1 MDSKKNVNDPKSF
14 LKKINKRASFT
25 IIIIALLII
34 SVIAAYKLLKEYVW
48 MDTVGFESVFTTI
61 LYSKISLGVVGFLLF
76 GILTFITL
84 YWIRR
89 SYISHFHKGQLP
101 TFITNGK
108 LMFGAMTLIGIIIG
122 ILGSVIVQGIGWEP
136 ALKFLNATSFDIAD
150 PHFGKDVSF
159 YIFILPFIQFVLFT
173 LLNLA
178 IFFLLIQAAAYSVFN
193 IYRMNRS
200 AQVHLGV
207 TIGSIGLLLAGIHF
221 FGRYDT
227 LLTDQVNMFQKSV
240 VHGLSYTDNF
250 VNIPKA
256 YVLAAVAIIAA
267 IWVFVSLMRGKI
279 EAIIKPVGLYIGVA
293 VLSLVASVLVQNFLV
308 SPNEFSREEPYLQ
321 HNLDFTR
328 AAYDLDSIEEKE
340 NPGNMELDEDML
352 ERNQLTLDN
361 VRLNDSRPLL
371 DIYNQLQTF
380 RTYYKFNNMDIDRY
394 DINGKYEQV
403 FIGARELSTDDLPDQ
418 AQTWVNKNLRYTH
431 GYGVAMS
438 HVNEITKQ
446 GQPEYILKNIPSEGE
461 IDVER
466 PQIYY
471 GEEPY
476 PNVITNTKVDEFDYP
491 TTDANE
497 TNRYEESDAGI
508 PLTGYKKWLY
518 AMSEKSIRML
528 VSDQLTDES
537 QLHDTRNIKERV
549 NRIAPFFDYDTD
561 PYIVVRD
568 DGTLV
573 WMIDAY
579 LKAERYPYSEAHQ
592 GNENYLRNS
601 VKVTVDA
608 YTGEVTFYVADEE
621 DPLLQTYQKMLP
633 ELFAS
638 EVPDDIRA
646 HFRYPEVMFKTQAKM
661 YRTYHMSNLE
671 VFYNREDFW
680 EIPTEKY
687 FNEDQEME
695 PYYVTMNIDEKKDEE
710 EFVLM
715 TPFTP
720 KKRQNMISW
729 MGVRNDGD
737 NYGEMFVYKYPKQ
750 KNIYGPQQ
758 IENRINQ
765 DSSISKELNLWAQ
778 GGSEVIRGNLLVI
791 PIEDT
796 VLYVEPIYI
805 ESSNESSLPEV
816 KQVVMAYGDHIVM
829 EENFDKAL
837 EQIMSQIEPGE
848 EPTADEDAPAEEP
861 GEEKEDEPQ
870 EETDEPSE
878 SESVEPII
886 ESEETL
892 EEISKLF
899 EEHRQA
905 TADGDYALAGEK
917 MEEIEEV
924 LQSLE

>member
-1 MDSKKNVNDPKSF
+1 MDKKKVINNQTELLKKFSKKVGFGTIFIMLLVISAIAGY
-14 LKKINKRASFT
+14 KI
-25 IIIIALLII
+25 
-34 SVIAAYKLLKEYVW
+34 LKEYVW
-48 MDTVGFESVFTTI
+48 MGSVGFDSVYTTI
-61 LYSKISLGVVGFLLF
+61 LYSKATLGIVGFLLF
-76 GILTFITL
+76 SILTFITL
-84 YWIRR
+84 FWIRR
-89 SYISHFHKGQLP
+89 SYISHFNKEQLP
-101 TFITNGK
+101 PFLINGK
-108 LMFGAMTLIGIIIG
+108 LIYSAMIFGGIVVGLIGS
-122 ILGSVIVQGIGWEP
+122 LIVQGVGWEP

-178 IFFLLIQAAAYSVFN
+178 IFFLLIQAAAYSVYNMF
-193 IYRMNRS
+193 RMNRS
-200 AQVHLGV
+200 AQIHLGV

-221 FGRYDT
+221 LGRYDT
-227 LLTDQVNMFQKSV
+227 LLTNQVNIFQKSV
-240 VHGLSYTDNF
+240 VHGLSYTDQLI
-250 VNIPKA
+250 NIPKA
-256 YVLAAVAIIAA
+256 YVLAVVAIIAS
-267 IWVFVSLMRGKI
+267 IWLFISLMNGKV
-279 EAIIKPVGLYIGVA
+279 EAVIKPIGLYIGVV

-308 SPNEFSREEPYLQ
+308 SPNEFSKEEPFLQ

-328 AAYDLDSIEEKE
+328 AAYDLDSIKEEE
-340 NPGNMELDEDML
+340 NPGNMSLDEAMV
-352 ERNQLTLDN
+352 ERNKLTLDN

-380 RTYYKFNNMDIDRY
+380 RTYYKFNDMDIDRY
-394 DINGKYEQV
+394 EIDGNYEQV

-431 GYGVAMS
+431 GYGIAMS
-438 HVNEITKQ
+438 HVNKVTKQ
-446 GQPEYILKNIPSEGE
+446 GQPEYLMKNVPAEGVL
-461 IDVER
+461 DVTR

-497 TNRYEESDAGI
+497 TNRYEAETGI
-508 PLTGYKKWLY
+508 PLTGYKKWLF
-518 AMSEKSIRML
+518 AMSEGSVRML
-528 VSDQLTDES
+528 VSDQLTKES
-537 QLHDTRNIKERV
+537 QLLDTRNIKDRV
-549 NRIAPFFDYDTD
+549 QRIAPFFDYDTD

-573 WMIDAY
+573 WIIDAY

-592 GNENYLRNS
+592 GTENYLRNS
-601 VKVTVDA
+601 VKATVDA
-608 YTGEVTFYVADEE
+608 YTGEVEFYVVDAE
-621 DPLLQTYQKMLP
+621 DPLLQTYQSMLP
-633 ELFAS
+633 DLLTT

-661 YRTYHMSNLE
+661 YGTYHMSNLE

-680 EIPTEKY
+680 QFPTEKY
-687 FNEDQEME
+687 FNKDVEMD
-695 PYYVTMNIDEKKDEE
+695 PYYVTMKMDDVDEE

-715 TPFTP
+715 MPFTP

-737 NYGEMFVYKYPKQ
+737 KYGEMFVYKYPKQ
-750 KNIYGPQQ
+750 KNVYGPQQ

-765 DSSISKELNLWAQ
+765 DSTISKELNLWSQ

-816 KQVVMAYGDHIVM
+816 KQVVMAYGEHIVM
-829 EENFDKAL
+829 EENFDKSLAK
-837 EQIMSQIEPGE
+837 IIELIDPENDAKDVKDKE
-848 EPTADEDAPAEEP
+848 EPEE
-861 GEEKEDEPQ
+861 EVK
-870 EETDEPSE
+870 EETKE
-878 SESVEPII
+878 SESLEPFI
-886 ESEETL
+886 ESEKTL
-892 EEISKLF
+892 NEISTLF
-899 EEHRQA
+899 EEYRQA
-905 TADGDYALAGEK
+905 TLDGDWVLAAEK
-917 MEEIEEV
+917 MEEIEKT
-924 LQSLE
+924 LKTLE

>member
-1 MDSKKNVNDPKSF
+1 MDSRKNVNDPKDF
-14 LKKINKRASFT
+14 LKKVNKRVSFSV
-25 IIIIALLII
+25 IIIALLII
-34 SVIAAYKLLKEYVW
+34 SAIVSYKILKEYVW
-48 MDTVGFESVFTTI
+48 MGSVGFESVYTTI
-61 LYSKISLGVVGFLLF
+61 LYSKATLGIVGFLLF

-84 YWIRR
+84 YWIRK
-89 SYISHFHKGQLP
+89 SYISHFNKDQLP
-101 TFITNGK
+101 RILTSGK
-108 LMFGAMTLIGIIIG
+108 LIYGVMILAGVIIG
-122 ILGSVIVQGIGWEP
+122 LLGSTIVQGIGWEP
-136 ALKFLNATSFDIAD
+136 ALKFLNSTSFGKAD

-159 YIFILPFIQFVLFT
+159 YIFILPFIQFVLYT

-178 IFFLLIQAAAYSVFN
+178 IFLLLIQAAAYSVFN
-193 IYRMNRS
+193 IYRMSRS
-200 AQVHLGV
+200 AQIHLGV
-207 TIGSIGLLLAGIHF
+207 TIGSIGLLLTGIHF

-240 VHGLSYTDNF
+240 VHGLSYTDKLIN
-250 VNIPKA
+250 VPKA
-256 YVLAAVAIIAA
+256 YVLAAVAIIASVW
-267 IWVFVSLMRGKI
+267 IFISLMRGKI

-293 VLSLVASVLVQNFLV
+293 VIGLVASMLVQNFLV
-308 SPNEFSREEPYLQ
+308 SPNEFSREEPFLQ

-328 AAYDLDSIEEKE
+328 AAYDLDSIVEKE
-340 NPGNMELDEDML
+340 NPGNMSLDEDMV

-380 RTYYKFNNMDIDRY
+380 RTYYKFNDMDIDRY
-394 DINGKYEQV
+394 EIDGEYEQV

-438 HVNEITKQ
+438 HVNKVTKQ
-446 GQPEYILKNIPSEGE
+446 GQPEYLMKNVPSEGE
-461 IDVER
+461 LDVSR

-476 PNVITNTKVDEFDYP
+476 PNIITNTKVDEFDYP

-497 TNRYEESDAGI
+497 TNRYEEEAGI
-508 PLTGYKKWLY
+508 PLTGYKKWLF
-518 AMSEKSIRML
+518 AMSEKSIRMI
-528 VSDQLTDES
+528 VSDQLTKES
-537 QLHDTRNIKERV
+537 QLHDTRNIKDRV

-568 DGTLV
+568 DGSLV

-592 GNENYLRNS
+592 GTENYLRNS

-633 ELFAS
+633 QLFAT
-638 EVPDDIRA
+638 EVPEDIKS

-661 YRTYHMSNLE
+661 YGTYHMSNLE

-680 EIPTEKY
+680 DFPTEKY

-695 PYYVTMNIDEKKDEE
+695 PYYVTMKMEEAEEE

-715 TPFTP
+715 TPYTP

-750 KNIYGPQQ
+750 KNVYGPQQ

-765 DSSISKELNLWAQ
+765 DSTISKELNLWAQ

-816 KQVVMAYGDHIVM
+816 KQVVMAYGEHIVM
-829 EENFDKAL
+829 EENFDKSLAK
-837 EQIMSQIEPGE
+837 IMELIDPDNESSEGGKE
-848 EPTADEDAPAEEP
+848 KPAEEQQDQ
-861 GEEKEDEPQ
+861 EEADEP
-870 EETDEPSE
+870 EEN
-878 SESVEPII
+878 ESVESLV

-892 EEISKLF
+892 AKISKLF

-905 TADGDYALAGEK
+905 TADGDWALAGQK
-917 MEEIEEV
+917 MEEIDKI
-924 LQSLE
+924 LETLK